1 MKRALCFCAAISSAL
16 QFLNIS
22 YILGLE
28 CISVSL
34 SNAAFQLQTV
44 FTIGLSSC
52 LLKDEVVLSTK
63 LGVFLSALGV
73 AMVVLP
79 PLFQN
84 ENVLSSAQQCFSK
97 SKPVPSGVLA
107 TIFSAAIGAGYLVSW
122 RVLYEKRNEVKS
134 EPIRPLAGFIDTHI
148 TLCLI
153 GLCNLLLCWP
163 ILFALDWLGFETIQF
178 PPTLGHWWILH
189 WNGLIEYAF
198 DVSCAAAIYMTSPV
212 VTAVVAPLNI
222 PLALVVDDLI
232 NGTKESSHKKF
243 QGWMW
248 VGSSILL
255 AGIVVLE
262 TKPNVSKF
270 CGNRHDKEVDREET
284 AKLVRIKSNQ
294 SAYVHMY
301 TMHMNG
307 ET

>member
-73 AMVVLP
+73 ATVVLP

-153 GLCNLLLCWP
+153 GLYNLLLCWP

-198 DVSCAAAIYMTSPV
+198 DVSCAAAIYE
-212 VTAVVAPLNI
+212 
-222 PLALVVDDLI
+222 LVHDI
-232 NGTKESSHKKF
+232 S
-243 QGWMW
+243 GWMW